1 MGIFLS
7 VLFFSVGTFFLY
19 FSFYSKV
26 KQKNKDL
33 TDELIKVKDQK
44 NKIASKYR
52 SELEKTKEEHIKD
65 IEKRKFQYEE
75 KRREF
80 AKYFTLLDSF
90 HSKSNELCIDKIQPI
105 IMGLLSEDKAVQRK
119 TMRKY
124 SEDTQATVFELNEEH
139 RKVKAE
145 QNSIRLMAS
154 EKIDELLDKLDI
166 EVELATQASSAM
178 IKVLTTKEFWTDQSI
193 IKPYQSELFERG
205 QEVQKIH
212 KALKEQMKL
221 ELDEI

>member
-1 MGIFLS
+1 MS
-7 VLFFSVGTFFLY
+7 SA
-19 FSFYSKV
+19 
-26 KQKNKDL
+26 
-33 TDELIKVKDQK
+33 LI
-44 NKIASKYR
+44 
-52 SELEKTKEEHIKD
+52 
-65 IEKRKFQYEE
+65 
-75 KRREF
+75 EF
-80 AKYFTLLDSF
+80 NRLLW
-90 HSKSNELCIDKIQPI
+90 
-105 IMGLLSEDKAVQRK
+105 GLLSEDKAVQRN
-119 TMRKY
+119 TMIKY
-124 SEDTQATVFELNEEH
+124 SEDTQASVFELNEEH

-178 IKVLTTKEFWTDQSI
+178 IHVLTTKEFWTDQSI
-193 IKPYQSELFERG
+193 IKPYQSELFQHG